1 MLIFVCTIPFFFHVD
16 IISSAIRMPWEFV
29 QSCEWWTHVLGHLFL
44 TLFSDLVKWI
54 KWYVKRLFSC
64 STEYFSQGT
73 PFSFFFLEIYERSIF
88 FYSLLRNILVNDSRL
103 SWLRQ
108 GWMWLSKTYAVDKT
122 FRKPRKK
129 VQLRNQIVLFS
140 ESIRSLNY
148 CNFGR
153 LIFLKIWSIFFAR
166 KIWSVLTVSGYC

>member
-1 MLIFVCTIPFFFHVD
+1 MLI
-16 IISSAIRMPWEFV
+16 SLAV
-29 QSCEWWTHVLGHLFL
+29 QSGCPENLCKAVNDEHMFLGTYFWPSSLIWLNESNDMWSVSLAVQQSIFHKALHFLF
-44 TLFSDLVKWI
+44 FW
-54 KWYVKRLFSC
+54 
-64 STEYFSQGT
+64 
-73 PFSFFFLEIYERSIF
+73 EIYERSIF
-88 FYSLLRNILVNDSRL
+88 FYSLLRNILVKDSRL